1 MKIGE
6 LVGSLNKKLDTFT
19 FPLLFIPKQQAI
31 PFFSS
36 RREQEIYIL
45 VGLNQRLWNK
55 RHQAQFKE
63 LGRK

>member
-6 LVGSLNKKLDTFT
+6 LVGSLNKKSGTFKY
-19 FPLLFIPKQQAI
+19 PRLFVPKQQAI

-36 RREQEIYIL
+36 RRKQIYIL
-45 VGLNQRLWNK
+45 VGLNQRLWSK
-55 RHQAQFKE
+55 RHGAQFKE